1 MRVGTK
7 GRSGKTRSSP
17 LHESKHRSESPS
29 MHFISTTNTRH
40 NDYRNSSLSR
50 RDLHN
55 THNTAERT
63 SSYSPQYSP
72 KLDTT
77 DYHTSSSRYY
87 KRESE
92 VSDRSEVLLHLLHV
106 VWAPLVNALY
116 THSIQGLHIKIRTFG

>member
-50 RDLHN
+50 RDLH

-77 DYHTSSSRYY
+77 DYHSSSSRYY

-92 VSDRSEVLLHLLHV
+92 VSSGCTPAVRVDFFMQCTWFGLL
-106 VWAPLVNALY
+106 
-116 THSIQGLHIKIRTFG
+116 FC

>member
-40 NDYRNSSLSR
+40 NDYRNSSLSH
-50 RDLHN
+50 RDLH

-77 DYHTSSSRYY
+77 DYHSSSSRYY

-92 VSDRSEVLLHLLHV
+92 VSGCTPAVRVDFLMQCTWFGLL
-106 VWAPLVNALY
+106 
-116 THSIQGLHIKIRTFG
+116 FC

>member
-50 RDLHN
+50 RDLH

-77 DYHTSSSRYY
+77 DYHSSSSRYY

-92 VSDRSEVLLHLLHV
+92 VSGCTSGLTSSCS
-106 VWAPLVNALY
+106 APGLGSSFANA
-116 THSIQGLHIKIRTFG
+116 LHIKIRIFG